1 MYTSP
6 EDIRLRMVGASED
19 TLTDEQINVKIAE
32 TEDRFGEAIERFENR
47 IESGEIPVTRVIRI
61 VSAIVVGHLQN
72 PLGYRSIQ
80 DTQGS
85 YSSSLTFAGDT
96 PGSLYIS
103 SDDIKE
109 MLGKPRGSKQSAFTI
124 STLPQKYWS

>member
-19 TLTDEQINVKIAE
+19 TFTDEQINIKIAE
-32 TEDRFGEAIERFENR
+32 TEDRFGEQIENFEGR
-47 IESGEIPVTRVIRI
+47 IESGEIPVSRVIRI
-61 VSAIVVGHLQN
+61 VAGIVIGHLQN
-72 PLGYRSIQ
+72 PLGYRTIQ

-85 YSSSLTFAGDT
+85 YSSSVTLAGDT

-103 SDDIKE
+103 SDDIRE
-109 MLGKPRGSKQSAFTI
+109 MLGKQRGAKQSAFVI